1 MKNKTVALSLSAL
14 ALLCGCVAGGGA
26 DSSSSGGQI
35 SSESVSSDKSDSNGS
50 SQSSSESSNQSSSES
65 SSDSSDHEPNAYTL
79 INNVEQLKNH
89 KNVVMLAKNG
99 STFVG
104 YTGQAKENYSWY
116 HVGVDMETINSTSVA
131 LNSSVAL
138 LTLDFTSD
146 TAASIALPGDAGYLW
161 SGKVDTHNNIGIKDT
176 ATSFT
181 ITSDTETEFHIE
193 GEDGVYVEYYNGSFC
208 GYTKKDQCVVYFA
221 VPSYV
226 ERSDEDSSSS
236 NTSVPDVTPSEAW
249 ADIDLTKIGNSLRAD
264 LQTAI
269 MKYKTKT
276 CSYNACLSIG
286 ASAASY
292 PEGSSTFVPFYHC
305 SPEVGGSGAT
315 TTTTG
320 SCNREHTWPNSRG
333 SGKSGPGADPF
344 IIRPTLT
351 SENSA
356 RGNSFYGTGAS
367 GTWDPASCGFEG
379 ARGEAARVI
388 LYAATAYYGG
398 SNNFELVDKDT
409 DSTSNKTMG
418 RLSTLLKWNRDYA
431 PNAIEKQINNYL
443 CKNGY
448 GRNPF
453 VDSPSFADAIWS
465 DTGVRK

>member
-1 MKNKTVALSLSAL
+1 M
-14 ALLCGCVAGGGA
+14 
-26 DSSSSGGQI
+26 
-35 SSESVSSDKSDSNGS
+35 
-50 SQSSSESSNQSSSES
+50 
-65 SSDSSDHEPNAYTL
+65 
-79 INNVEQLKNH
+79 INNVEQLRNH

-99 STFVG
+99 STFMG

-138 LTLDFTSD
+138 LTLDWNSD
-146 TAASIALPGDAGYLW
+146 SSFSIALPNGAGYLW
-161 SGKVDTHNNIGIKDT
+161 SGKVGTHNNIGTKDT
-176 ATSFT
+176 ATYFNV
-181 ITSDTETEFHIE
+181 TSDTETEFHIE

-208 GYTKKDQCVVYFA
+208 GYDNKDKCIVYFA
-221 VPSYV
+221 VPAYV
-226 ERSDEDSSSS
+226 EKTDDGSSSS
-236 NTSVPDVTPSEAW
+236 STDTSIPDVTPSEAW
-249 ADIDLTKIGNSLRAD
+249 ANIDLTKIGNSLRAD

-269 MKYKTKT
+269 LKYKTKT
-276 CSYNACLSIG
+276 CSYSACLSVG
-286 ASAASY
+286 ADAARY

-305 SPEVGGSGAT
+305 SPEVGGSGALT
-315 TTTTG
+315 TTTS

-344 IIRPTLT
+344 IIRPTLNA
-351 SENSA
+351 ENSS
-356 RGNSFYGTGAS
+356 RGNNFYGDGSS

-398 SNNFELVDKDT
+398 SYNFELVDKNT
-409 DSTSNKTMG
+409 DDASNKTMG
-418 RLSTLLKWNRDYA
+418 RLSTLLKWNREYA

-465 DTGVRK
+465 DTGVRS

>member
-1 MKNKTVALSLSAL
+1 MKNKTVALSLSVL
-14 ALLCGCVAGGGA
+14 ALLCGCVQGGN
-26 DSSSSGGQI
+26 STSSSGGG
-35 SSESVSSDKSDSNGS
+35 EDSSDVST
-50 SQSSSESSNQSSSES
+50 SQSDSES
-65 SSDSSDHEPNAYTL
+65 SSSQKSSSSSSTQSSSDSGDHSPNAYTL
-79 INNVEQLKNH
+79 INTLEQLKNH
-89 KNVVMLAKNG
+89 KTVVMLAKNG

-104 YTGQAKENYSWY
+104 YTGKAKENYSWY
-116 HVGVDMETINSTSVA
+116 HIGVDMTAVSSTSFA

-146 TAASIALPGDAGYLW
+146 TSCSIALPDNGGYLW
-161 SGKVDTHNNIGIKDT
+161 SGKSGTHTNVGIKDT
-176 ATSFT
+176 ATSFNVS
-181 ITSDTETEFHIE
+181 SDVETEFHIE
-193 GEDGVYVEYYNGSFC
+193 GEDGVYVEYYKDSFC
-208 GYTKKDQCVVYFA
+208 GYTDKSKAVVYFA
-221 VPSYV
+221 APTYI
-226 ERSDEDSSSS
+226 ENIDDIPSSSS
-236 NTSVPDVTPSEAW
+236 TSAPDITPSEAW
-249 ADIDLTKIGNSLRAD
+249 ASIDLTKVGNSLRGD
-264 LQTAI
+264 LQNAI
-269 MKYKTKT
+269 KKYKTKT
-276 CSYNACLSIG
+276 CSYNACLEIG

-305 SPEVGGSGAT
+305 SPEIGGEGALT
-315 TTTTG
+315 TTKG

-344 IIRPTLT
+344 IIRPTIS
-351 SENSA
+351 SENSS
-356 RGNSFYGTGAS
+356 RGNDFYGDGSS

-398 SNNFELVDKDT
+398 SDNFELVDKNT
-409 DSTSNKTMG
+409 DSASNKTMG

-465 DTGVRK
+465 DTGVRQ

>member
-1 MKNKTVALSLSAL
+1 MRNKTIALSLSAL
-14 ALLCGCVAGGGA
+14 ALLCGCVQEGN
-26 DSSSSGGQI
+26 STSSSGGGED
-35 SSESVSSDKSDSNGS
+35 SSGASI
-50 SQSSSESSNQSSSES
+50 SQSTSES
-65 SSDSSDHEPNAYTL
+65 SSAQSSSVQSSSDSGEHEPNAYTL
-79 INNVEQLKNH
+79 INTVEQLKNH

-104 YTGQAKENYSWY
+104 YTGKAKENYAWY
-116 HVGVDMETINSTSVA
+116 HVGVDMETINSTSFA

-146 TAASIALPGDAGYLW
+146 TSCSIALPDNAGYLW
-161 SGKVDTHNNIGIKDT
+161 SGKVDAHNNIGIKDT

-181 ITSDTETEFHIE
+181 VSSETETEFHIE

-208 GYTKKDQCVVYFA
+208 GYTKKEQCVVYFA

-226 ERSDEDSSSS
+226 EKSDEDSSS
-236 NTSVPDVTPSEAW
+236 NTSVPDLTPSEAW
-249 ADIDLTKIGNSLRAD
+249 ASIDLTKVGNSLRAD
-264 LQTAI
+264 LQSAI

-276 CSYNACLSIG
+276 CNYSACLDIG
-286 ASAASY
+286 ADAASY
-292 PEGSSTFVPFYHC
+292 PQGSSTFVPFYHC
-305 SPEVGGSGAT
+305 SPEAGGSGALT
-315 TTTTG
+315 TTTA

-351 SENSA
+351 DENSS
-356 RGNSFYGTGAS
+356 RGNSFYGDGSS

-398 SNNFELVDKDT
+398 SYNLELVDKNT
-409 DSTSNKTMG
+409 DSASNKTMG

-431 PNAIEKQINNYL
+431 PNAIEKQVNNYL

-465 DTGVRK
+465 DTGVRQ